1 MVIHGTAPPDD
12 INGHY
17 AHGVDRVARS
27 DVQTVTVVF
36 CRLCTA
42 FGDFTGFSMI
52 CIYLTIG
59 ESASG
64 VTVKEGVKKNGVED
78 CTCCD
83 SVTVVKKNQSRQ
95 QSHTWHFAIHTN
107 NMSSR

>member
-17 AHGVDRVARS
+17 AHGVADSGS
-27 DVQTVTVVF
+27 DVQTVTVEF

-42 FGDFTGFSMI
+42 FGDFTGSSMI